1 MVPIPEKHPNH
12 VSNLFEIFN
21 FTAVLE
27 AQAQEMV
34 YEKSG
39 LTSFHDF
46 LFLKFIVLIVR
57 CTKTLSFT
65 CRKFVSQVVTGYL
78 PNLIL
83 LVFLKIVPP
92 VMEFLSSIQG
102 YISHSD
108 IQKSACNKVLWF
120 MIWNIF
126 FATVFS
132 GSVLYQLNI
141 VLDPKNIPARLGV
154 AVPAQVRIIIC
165 ADNFFFNFYSI

>member
-1 MVPIPEKHPNH
+1 M
-12 VSNLFEIFN
+12 
-21 FTAVLE
+21 
-27 AQAQEMV
+27 
-34 YEKSG
+34 
-39 LTSFHDF
+39 
-46 LFLKFIVLIVR
+46 
-57 CTKTLSFT
+57 SFT

-165 ADNFFFNFYSI
+165 ADNFFCFNLYSI